1 MPLSPIVVGSAS
13 TFRFRVSSLIRGGT
27 RLHLLKTM
35 TMIRG
40 GFKCE
45 SQLKNVRPLSA
56 LRFVALLMV
65 SQQGGDP
72 LPMIIKVA

>member
-1 MPLSPIVVGSAS
+1 MHISEARYNASISSPIVVGSAS

-45 SQLKNVRPLSA
+45 LS
-56 LRFVALLMV
+56 
-65 SQQGGDP
+65 
-72 LPMIIKVA
+72 